1 MTETGYLNDFDTQL
15 ERVISQWDREH
26 TFVSSGLVELPFGR
40 GRRYGSGWGGV
51 TNTLLGG
58 WQVSY
63 IYKAQS
69 GAPLGFGNFLFAEG
83 MGVDDI
89 MADDPSVNQ
98 WFNVNAFNRV
108 TGQQLV
114 SNVRTQP
121 SRFAEVRGPGYSV
134 LDLALLK
141 NIGLGGS
148 RQVQFRIE
156 AYNALNT
163 FNMGGPNTGDHQHR
177 ARHHHRAERAAASA
191 AARREGEL
199 LKYGRPEGRRY
210 SRVALAFR
218 PAAIACIRR
227 ARPSE
232 SRDSMPP
239 TRQSPQTA
247 PPLNSPRQVLFA
259 SLIGTTIEFF
269 DFYIYATAAVIVFP
283 RLFFPAS
290 DPASAT
296 LASLATFGI
305 AFVARPVGSALF
317 GHFGDRI
324 GRKTTLVAA
333 LLTMGRLDGD
343 HRRAADVCGHR
354 RRGAAAA
361 GAVPVR
367 SGAGSWRRM
376 ERRGAAGGRECA
388 ARQACVVRHVSPA
401 RRAARVLLL
410 RRHVPGALRDGSP
423 TSSSSGSAGAFRSW
437 PARCSS
443 SSACT
448 CGWRSTR
455 RPCSGRR

>member
-1 MTETGYLNDFDTQL
+1 M
-15 ERVISQWDREH
+15 
-26 TFVSSGLVELPFGR
+26 ELPFGR
-40 GRRYGSGWGGV
+40 NRRYGSGWGGV

-63 IYKAQS
+63 IFKAQS

-199 LKYGRPEGRRY
+199 LRSASSFQLPASRWGGSGATSAAGQAKLRYLTARSRGRLH
-210 SRVALAFR
+210 SALR
-218 PAAIACIRR
+218 DRQNP
-227 ARPSE
+227 
-232 SRDSMPP
+232 RDSMPP
-239 TRQSPQTA
+239 TSQSPQTA
-247 PPLNSPRQVLFA
+247 LPSIPL
-259 SLIGTTIEFF
+259 
-269 DFYIYATAAVIVFP
+269 
-283 RLFFPAS
+283 
-290 DPASAT
+290 
-296 LASLATFGI
+296 
-305 AFVARPVGSALF
+305 
-317 GHFGDRI
+317 
-324 GRKTTLVAA
+324 
-333 LLTMGRLDGD
+333 
-343 HRRAADVCGHR
+343 
-354 RRGAAAA
+354 
-361 GAVPVR
+361 VR
-367 SGAGSWRRM
+367 SS
-376 ERRGAAGGRECA
+376 
-388 ARQACVVRHVSPA
+388 S
-401 RRAARVLLL
+401 RA
-410 RRHVPGALRDGSP
+410 
-423 TSSSSGSAGAFRSW
+423 
-437 PARCSS
+437 
-443 SSACT
+443 
-448 CGWRSTR
+448 
-455 RPCSGRR
+455 